1 MDNLVICDRCGS
13 DACYKQEVSLDV
25 NLYWCY
31 GCGFTSNTAMKM
43 DSEFLKE
50 QMEILPE
57 LYKSLMVEDE
67 TGKIW
72 MPSMVNIPNKG
83 MVFADGTN
91 PTNWR
96 WAAVLATTVK
106 EEEKEKFKL
115 KSGGYAEWKM
125 DMSTIKHFDERDYIE
140 ALSYIGVLPE

>member
-13 DACYKQEVSLDV
+13 DACYKQEVNLDI

-31 GCGFTSNTAMKM
+31 GCGFTSNTAMKT

-57 LYKSLMVEDE
+57 LYKSLMVEDDA
-67 TGKIW
+67 GRIW
-72 MPSMVNIPNKG
+72 MPSMVNIPDKG
-83 MVFADGTN
+83 MVFADGSGS
-91 PTNWR
+91 TNWR

-125 DMSTIKHFDERDYIE
+125 DMSTIKHFNENDYME
-140 ALSYIGVLPE
+140 ALSYIGILPE

>member
-13 DACYKQEVSLDV
+13 DACYKQEVNLDI

-31 GCGFTSNTAMKM
+31 GCGFTSNTAMKT

-67 TGKIW
+67 AGKIW
-72 MPSMVNIPNKG
+72 MPSMVNIPDKG
-83 MVFADGTN
+83 MVFADGTGS
-91 PTNWR
+91 TNWR
-96 WAAVLATTVK
+96 WAAVLATAVK

-125 DMSTIKHFDERDYIE
+125 DMSTIKHFNENDYME
-140 ALSYIGVLPE
+140 ALSYIGILP

>member
-13 DACYKQEVSLDV
+13 DACYKQEVNLDV

-31 GCGFTSNTAMKM
+31 GCGFTSNTAMKI

-50 QMEILPE
+50 QMDILPE
-57 LYKSLMVEDE
+57 LYKSLIVEDE

-72 MPSMVNIPNKG
+72 IPSTVNIPDKG
-83 MVFADGTN
+83 MVFANGTGPN
-91 PTNWR
+91 NWK
-96 WAAVLATTVK
+96 WTAVLAVSVK

-115 KSGGYAEWKM
+115 KNGGYAEWRM
-125 DMSTIKHFDERDYIE
+125 DMNTQQHFEERDYIE
-140 ALSYIGVLPE
+140 ALSYIGVLPK

>member
-1 MDNLVICDRCGS
+1 MDNLVECTRCGS
-13 DACYKQEVSLDV
+13 DACYMQEVSPEIK
-25 NLYWCY
+25 LYWCY

-67 TGKIW
+67 IGKIW

-140 ALSYIGVLPE
+140 ALSYIGILPE